1 MNGCPDSGCKRASTL
16 DAAKAL
22 CIVDRT
28 CNGVLQC
35 PYNDCTTFEI
45 RRGPGL
51 TPNGGWNQKEDVHQL
66 TRENNTCRKFLFI
79 ELALELPSIFKSP
92 AN

>member
-22 CIVDRT
+22 CIADST
-28 CNGVLQC
+28 CNGVLEC

-45 RRGPGL
+45 RRGPDL
-51 TPNGGWNQKEDVHQL
+51 TPNGGSNQKEDVYQL
-66 TRENNTCRKFLFI
+66 TRDYSSCGKLSFL
-79 ELALELPSIFKSP
+79 EWGGGALRF
-92 AN
+92 